1 MLPHLCSTQSLGAPK
16 MLACA
21 GRCPLAAW
29 SVISQ
34 ALWDISCPPW
44 QRHVHGEH
52 VDPELDLALLDA
64 GLVRVVQG
72 ARLDV
77 LRHELTSNLV
87 EIMRTLLC
95 LIVCKTSC
103 QDLNP
108 FLWAQDLLSLTLPPL
123 KWSSY
128 PWYLVPVVED
138 SEAQL
143 FFLNWKID
151 NYKSQNRKIKCIWK
165 FHASKAV

>member
-1 MLPHLCSTQSLGAPK
+1 MPPHLCSTQSLGAPK

-21 GRCPLAAW
+21 GRCPLGAW

-34 ALWDISCPPW
+34 ARWDISCPPW

-77 LRHELTSNLV
+77 LRHELTSNLI

-108 FLWAQDLLSLTLPPL
+108 LNLIFLWAQVVSSLTLPPL
-123 KWSSY
+123 GWSSY

-138 SEAQL
+138 PEAQL
-143 FFLNWKID
+143 FFLNCK
-151 NYKSQNRKIKCIWK
+151 NRQLKV
-165 FHASKAV
+165 SK

>member
-1 MLPHLCSTQSLGAPK
+1 

-21 GRCPLAAW
+21 GRCPLAVW
-29 SVISQ
+29 CVISQ

-87 EIMRTLLC
+87 EIMRTLLY
-95 LIVCKTSC
+95 LIVCKISC

-108 FLWAQDLLSLTLPPL
+108 LNLIFISAQVVLSLKLAPPG
-123 KWSSY
+123 
-128 PWYLVPVVED
+128 
-138 SEAQL
+138 
-143 FFLNWKID
+143 
-151 NYKSQNRKIKCIWK
+151 
-165 FHASKAV
+165 

>member
-1 MLPHLCSTQSLGAPK
+1 

-21 GRCPLAAW
+21 GRCPLAVW
-29 SVISQ
+29 CVISQ

-77 LRHELTSNLV
+77 LWHKLTSDLIDV
-87 EIMRTLLC
+87 KLMMYLLRFC
-95 LIVCKTSC
+95 LANV
-103 QDLNP
+103 
-108 FLWAQDLLSLTLPPL
+108 
-123 KWSSY
+123 
-128 PWYLVPVVED
+128 D
-138 SEAQL
+138 S
-143 FFLNWKID
+143 
-151 NYKSQNRKIKCIWK
+151 
-165 FHASKAV
+165 